1 MKITLHFKRH
11 FSGKFCGEE
20 IQVHCLVARHLHI
33 YGVPD
38 ENNEILI
45 GLRISE
51 WLLDDR
57 LKLAK
62 VLQVVKKM
70 LKRVEDENEKASR

>member
-1 MKITLHFKRH
+1 MPLM
-11 FSGKFCGEE
+11 
-20 IQVHCLVARHLHI
+20 HI
-33 YGVPD
+33 YGVP

-51 WLLDDR
+51 WLLDDS

>member
-1 MKITLHFKRH
+1 MAKLLDTPRKEKR
-11 FSGKFCGEE
+11 EMP
-20 IQVHCLVARHLHI
+20 LMHI

-45 GLRISE
+45 GLRISD

-70 LKRVEDENEKASR
+70 LKRVEDENEEASR

>member
-1 MKITLHFKRH
+1 MREMKLLDTPRKEKREMPLMHF
-11 FSGKFCGEE
+11 
-20 IQVHCLVARHLHI
+20 

-38 ENNEILI
+38 KNNEILI
-45 GLRISE
+45 GLRIAE

-62 VLQVVKKM
+62 ILQVVKKM
-70 LKRVEDENEKASR
+70 LKRVEDENEKAD

>member
-1 MKITLHFKRH
+1 MPLMHF
-11 FSGKFCGEE
+11 
-20 IQVHCLVARHLHI
+20 

-45 GLRISE
+45 GLRIAE

-62 VLQVVKKM
+62 ILQVVKKM
-70 LKRVEDENEKASR
+70 LKRVEDENEEAD

>member
-1 MKITLHFKRH
+1 MAKLLDTPRKGKR
-11 FSGKFCGEE
+11 EMP
-20 IQVHCLVARHLHI
+20 LMHI

>member
-1 MKITLHFKRH
+1 MPLM
-11 FSGKFCGEE
+11 
-20 IQVHCLVARHLHI
+20 HI

>member
-1 MKITLHFKRH
+1 MAKLLDTPRKDKR
-11 FSGKFCGEE
+11 EMP
-20 IQVHCLVARHLHI
+20 LMHI
-33 YGVPD
+33 YGVSG

>member
-1 MKITLHFKRH
+1 MAKLLDTPRKGKR
-11 FSGKFCGEE
+11 EMP
-20 IQVHCLVARHLHI
+20 LMHI

-38 ENNEILI
+38 ENEILI

-51 WLLDDR
+51 WLLDDS

>member
-1 MKITLHFKRH
+1 MAKLLDTPRKEKR
-11 FSGKFCGEE
+11 EMP
-20 IQVHCLVARHLHI
+20 LMHI
-33 YGVPD
+33 YGVP

-51 WLLDDR
+51 WLLDDS